1 MTCITVNLQITNA
14 LMKSKKEVT
23 GFFNILEDWFASL
36 KNNSKYKSK
45 IVIII

>member
-36 KNNSKYKSK
+36 KITQNINQK
-45 IVIII
+45 